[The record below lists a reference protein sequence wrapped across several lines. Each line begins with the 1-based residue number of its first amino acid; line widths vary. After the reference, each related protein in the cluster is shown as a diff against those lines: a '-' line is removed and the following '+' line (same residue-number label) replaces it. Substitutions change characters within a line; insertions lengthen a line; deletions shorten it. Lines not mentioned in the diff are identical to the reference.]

1 MHSKVEQSTSDSR
14 GDGLTE
20 RAPIHSFIHPVR
32 CDAMNDVAKVPD
44 QDQAHAIYPARP
56 LYCHLIFLSAA
67 DSFNRDRREYEDIP
81 AKATLVAFSI
91 TLLLWPLVASAM
103 MPYRNPVFRMCVFD
117 FAIVTLLPTQRWN
130 HIIIICLRHPVG
142 KVRAALTI
150 QPHVLLSQKSVTH
163 PCL

>member
-91 TLLLWPLVASAM
+91 TLL
-103 MPYRNPVFRMCVFD
+103 
-117 FAIVTLLPTQRWN
+117 
-130 HIIIICLRHPVG
+130 
-142 KVRAALTI
+142 
-150 QPHVLLSQKSVTH
+150 
-163 PCL
+163 